1 MKIKHIL
8 INLAVAITFPA
19 MAMAQSSKDIGLICL
34 NPYISETE
42 GLGKKATS
50 MLTTKL
56 QQIATANGMSGAGF
70 DNRFIITAHVQKL
83 NSSQTQ
89 TFPQKKCCA
98 SEYRH
103 LRGGRARRNALL
115 QL

>member
-1 MKIKHIL
+1 
-8 INLAVAITFPA
+8 
-19 MAMAQSSKDIGLICL
+19 
-34 NPYISETE
+34 
-42 GLGKKATS
+42 

-89 TFPQKKCCA
+89 TFPQKNA
-98 SEYRH
+98 VQVNIGIYV
-103 LRGGRARRNALL
+103 GGRARRNALL